1 MKASEAKDL
10 ASRNDKHI
18 KRIRYRID
26 KLIERRAKAG
36 FRSCELSFDEPHN
49 KTAVMK
55 ELRADGYKV
64 GFDYAEDPRDG
75 SCLYSYR
82 ISW

>member
-1 MKASEAKDL
+1 MKASEAKEL
-10 ASRNDKHI
+10 ALRSDTHT
-18 KRIRYRID
+18 KRIKNRID

-36 FRSCELSFDEPHN
+36 LRNCELSFDEPHN